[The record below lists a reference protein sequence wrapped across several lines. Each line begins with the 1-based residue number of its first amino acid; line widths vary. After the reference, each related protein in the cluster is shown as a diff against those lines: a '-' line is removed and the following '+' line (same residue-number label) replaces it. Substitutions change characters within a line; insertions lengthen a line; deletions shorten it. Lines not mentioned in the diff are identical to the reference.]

1 MIFLRPG
8 VKGTFSGAF
17 QKPYPKLCWGLA
29 YQYCPRGRTAHL
41 RQPFPSSCS
50 FSLGSLALAQLPS
63 MHILRQ
69 IPCQDQLENN
79 HRRADISFLKNK
91 AGSPFCGQCH
101 HSFLDGMPQT
111 KLVISEANYT
121 KTLLYN
127 LSFNG
132 GKKKGREVDQT
143 FPIKEYQSWDLS
155 SEFAIM
161 SSDPQQWFLECNNRG
176 HLAQ

>member
-41 RQPFPSSCS
+41 LRQPFPSSCS

-63 MHILRQ
+63 MHFLRH

-91 AGSPFCGQCH
+91 AGSPFCGQYH
-101 HSFLDGMPQT
+101 HSFLDVMPQT

-121 KTLLYN
+121 KILLYN

-132 GKKKGREVDQT
+132 KKKKKAERL
-143 FPIKEYQSWDLS
+143 IKLSQSKNIKAGTCLQNLPLCLRILS
-155 SEFAIM
+155 SGF
-161 SSDPQQWFLECNNRG
+161 
-176 HLAQ
+176 